1 MKSLAF
7 LAAIMAMFLSV
18 SAQAGETVVSDSKTV
33 APAPPPPPEVY
44 GTGFYGGVLLGAN
57 VYQENRGTRSFTNDA
72 GDTLTI
78 DPKNDPGFFGG
89 IKIGYIFG
97 TGKFRFALEEDM
109 FYNGWSRGAD
119 STVVDVD
126 GVVTRTS
133 SSSININSGAFLT
146 NGILKFGNQRFQP
159 YIGAGAGGYFAET
172 PGIDVNGFQSNGSGN
187 ASGFAWQAF
196 AGADYYFNPKTS
208 IFIEYK
214 FLEYLKYDEE
224 FNNSIELNQQL
235 IGAGLR
241 FHF

>member
-1 MKSLAF
+1 
-7 LAAIMAMFLSV
+7 
-18 SAQAGETVVSDSKTV
+18 
-33 APAPPPPPEVY
+33 
-44 GTGFYGGVLLGAN
+44 
-57 VYQENRGTRSFTNDA
+57 
-72 GDTLTI
+72 
-78 DPKNDPGFFGG
+78 
-89 IKIGYIFG
+89 
-97 TGKFRFALEEDM
+97 M

-172 PGIDVNGFQSNGSGN
+172 PGLNVNGFQTSGSGN

-214 FLEYLKYDEE
+214 FLEYTKYDEE
-224 FNNSIELNQQL
+224 FDNSIELNQQL

>member
-1 MKSLAF
+1 MGGSCSEPTF
-7 LAAIMAMFLSV
+7 IR
-18 SAQAGETVVSDSKTV
+18 KT
-33 APAPPPPPEVY
+33 A
-44 GTGFYGGVLLGAN
+44 
-57 VYQENRGTRSFTNDA
+57 GTRSFTNDA

-109 FYNGWSRGAD
+109 FYNGWTRGAN

-172 PGIDVNGFQSNGSGN
+172 PGIDVNGFQTNGSGN

-224 FNNSIELNQQL
+224 FDNSIELNQQL